1 MNPER
6 WQRIE
11 ALYHG
16 AFAQSPDRRQAFL
29 AEACGPDDALQAEV
43 QSLLDQSGLDTGW
56 LARQTG
62 ELSPLD
68 APLNPGER
76 LGHYEIRGLLGV
88 GGMGEVYRAAD
99 QRLGREVAIKVLPHR
114 VADDPDRLA
123 RFEREAR
130 MLASLNHPHIA
141 AIYGIEDATAES
153 GQPIRTLVLE
163 LVEGPTLADLLARG
177 PLKVADATAVA
188 MQIAEALEA
197 AHEKGIV
204 HRDVKPA
211 NIKIAPHGTVKVLD
225 FGLAAPASAATVL
238 PLTHVPTVG
247 HHTEAGIVLGTLSYM
262 SPEQARGLAVDKRA
276 DVWGFG
282 CVLFEMLTGTRA
294 FAGAT
299 RSDIVARIIEHEPD
313 WSALPPA
320 IPGGV
325 ARVLR
330 WALVKDPQRR
340 LRDLGDARLEL
351 ELPDA
356 AGDARGAA
364 APSRRGQIAALLGA
378 LVLGA
383 VASGALARWWQ
394 PAAAESPRL
403 TSRLAIPVGSRELLP
418 RNVAIS
424 PDGRYVAYLAG
435 PSGNEKT
442 YLRSVGAP
450 QARVIAELPLQSPQP
465 FFSPDSRWVA
475 YFDAGKLKKTPVD
488 GGVAVTLAEAPTPRG
503 GTWGADGT
511 IVFAPISRGGLM
523 WLPSDG
529 GPAQAL
535 TTLDDARG
543 ETSHRQP
550 AFIAQSRTVLFVVDG
565 TSDRS
570 VRVVSLDTKD
580 VKAVRPGDALRP
592 SYVPTGHLVYL
603 VDGKLMASR
612 FDARTLRLSGT
623 PVTLVDGVDA
633 FSFSDDGTLVYSGAP
648 GSADGLTYSD
658 AGGNNIRTSTLVWV
672 GRKNNVT
679 PLPLPPDHYEHPRL
693 SADGSRIA
701 VGRVD
706 PEGRSVW
713 LYDIARET
721 LARLSAASSSD
732 WPVWSADGTRVFYAS
747 NRAGTQFDIVSKPS
761 DGSGPEE
768 AILARPLT
776 QIPRAA
782 SLTQSLIFEE
792 TYPDRPN
799 ALWQMS
805 IGTGREPQP
814 LLVTGEMMPTFSPDG
829 RWIAYVSPQSGRQ
842 EILVRS
848 SVGEGSRRQISNGG
862 GVEPVWSSDGREL
875 FYRADDKM
883 MAVDVFQGTVPT
895 FGKPRVLFEGSY
907 VFGNTEGQ
915 AFDVSRDGRR
925 FLMMRPQRPLAAVP
939 LNVIVNWF
947 DALRQL
953 P

>member
-1 MNPER
+1 MNAER

-16 AFAQSPDRRQAFL
+16 AFAQPPDRRQAYL
-29 AEACGPDDALQAEV
+29 AEACGPDDRLKAEV
-43 QSLLDQSGLDTGW
+43 QTLLDQSGLDTGW
-56 LARQTG
+56 LARRTG
-62 ELSPLD
+62 ELSPLE
-68 APLNPGER
+68 APLRPGER

-99 QRLGREVAIKVLPHR
+99 QRLGREVAIKVLPRR

-130 MLASLNHPHIA
+130 MLASLNHPRIA
-141 AIYGIEDATAES
+141 TIYGIEDAITGS

-163 LVEGPTLADLLARG
+163 LVEGPTLADLVARG
-177 PLKVADATAVA
+177 PLKVADATAFA

-211 NIKIAPHGTVKVLD
+211 NIKVAPQGTVKVLD
-225 FGLAAPASAATVL
+225 FGLAAPTSAATAL
-238 PLTHVPTVG
+238 PLTLLPTVG
-247 HHTEAGIVLGTLSYM
+247 HHTEAGMVLGTVSYM
-262 SPEQARGLAVDKRA
+262 SPEQARGLPVDKRA

-282 CVLFEMLTGTRA
+282 CVLFEMLSGTRA

-299 RSDIVARIIEHEPD
+299 TSDIVARILEREPD
-313 WSALPPA
+313 WSALPA
-320 IPGGV
+320 VLPGGV
-325 ARVLR
+325 ARVVR

-351 ELPDA
+351 ELPDPV
-356 AGDARGAA
+356 AGEGRKIAS
-364 APSRRGQIAALLGA
+364 PSRRAQIAALLGA

-383 VASGALARWWQ
+383 VVSGAIVRWLQ
-394 PAAAESPRL
+394 PMPAASPRPA
-403 TSRLAIPVGSRELLP
+403 SRLAIAVGPREVLP

-442 YLRSVGAP
+442 YLRAVGAP
-450 QARVIAELPLQSPQP
+450 EARVIAELPLQSPPP
-465 FFSPDSRWVA
+465 FFSPDSQWVA

-488 GGVAVTLAEAPTPRG
+488 GGAPVTLAEAPTPRG

-523 WLPSDG
+523 WLPADG
-529 GPAQAL
+529 GATHAL

-550 AFIAQSRTVLFVVDG
+550 AFVAQSRTVLFVADG

-570 VRVVSLDTKD
+570 LRAVALDTKE
-580 VKAVRPGDALRP
+580 VKLVRPGDVLRP

-612 FDARTLRLSGT
+612 FDARTLTFSGT
-623 PVTLVDGVDA
+623 PVALIDGVDA

-648 GSADGLTYSD
+648 GSADALTSSD
-658 AGGNNIRTSTLVWV
+658 AAGNNIRTSTLVWV
-672 GRKNNVT
+672 NRKGNVT
-679 PLPLPPDHYEHPRL
+679 PLPLPPNHYEHPRL
-693 SADGSRIA
+693 SADGRRIV

-706 PEGRSVW
+706 PEGRTLW
-713 LYDIARET
+713 LYDIVRET
-721 LARLSAASSSD
+721 LAKFTVASSSE
-732 WPVWSADGTRVFYAS
+732 WPVWSADGTHIFYAS
-747 NRAGTQFDIVSKPS
+747 NRAGTQYDVVAKPI
-761 DGSGPEE
+761 DGSGQEE
-768 AILARPLT
+768 VVLARPLT

-782 SLTQSLIFEE
+782 SLNGQSLVFEE

-805 IGTGREPQP
+805 LGSGGAPHP
-814 LLVTGEMMPTFSPDG
+814 LLTTGEMMPTFSPDS

-848 SVGEGSRRQISNGG
+848 AVGEGSRWQISN
-862 GVEPVWSSDGREL
+862 GVEPVWSFDGREL
-875 FYRADDKM
+875 FYRGDDRM
-883 MAVDVFQGTVPT
+883 MVVDIVPGTVPT

-907 VFGNTEGQ
+907 IFGNTEGQ
-915 AFDVSRDGRR
+915 AFDVSRDGRK
-925 FLMMRPQRPLAAVP
+925 FLMMRPQRPLAASP
-939 LNVIVNWF
+939 LNIIVNWF